1 MTLELKRHG
10 NEATIQV
17 HSRPT
22 VFAII
27 HEVACEI
34 AQILKYML
42 ILGLLHFKVVI
53 SLLKLI
59 IFYIP
64 VMFWLSTRGFHFS
77 VKRRWMDHDEHVKSI
92 QLTA

>member
-1 MTLELKRHG
+1 
-10 NEATIQV
+10 V

-34 AQILKYML
+34 AQILEYIL
-42 ILGLLHFKVVI
+42 ILGLLHFKAVI

-64 VMFWLSTRGFHFS
+64 VIFWLSTAGVS
-77 VKRRWMDHDEHVKSI
+77 
-92 QLTA
+92 LLG

>member
-1 MTLELKRHG
+1 
-10 NEATIQV
+10 
-17 HSRPT
+17 

-34 AQILKYML
+34 AQILEYIL
-42 ILGLLHFKVVI
+42 ILGLLHFKAVI

-64 VMFWLSTRGFHFS
+64 VIFWLSTAGVS
-77 VKRRWMDHDEHVKSI
+77 
-92 QLTA
+92 LLG